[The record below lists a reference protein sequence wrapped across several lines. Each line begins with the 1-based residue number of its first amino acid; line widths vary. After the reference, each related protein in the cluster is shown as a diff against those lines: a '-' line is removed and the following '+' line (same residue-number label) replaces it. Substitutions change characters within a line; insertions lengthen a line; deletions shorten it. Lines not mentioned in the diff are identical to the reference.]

1 MNDVGEICA
10 ADLLDIV
17 RVQKELGYDHGADFV
32 KELERE
38 LEDQLGV
45 GWHRA
50 SEGRPSDGFGLLRLV
65 SSFGLS
71 RMADGGLPRIA
82 DSFRRGFG

>member
-17 RVQKELGYDHGADFV
+17 RVQKELGFDHGADFV

-50 SEGRPSDGFGLLRLV
+50 SEGRRIASVCFGW
-65 SSFGLS
+65 FGASPCLGW
-71 RMADGGLPRIA
+71 RMADGLG
-82 DSFRRGFG
+82 